1 MTERHSSTAPVALD
15 GAIDMHCHF
24 GPEPLVEMAA
34 KAPHSVDPVEAA
46 REAAQYGMRGLVLKA
61 HEFPSTVAA
70 HLANAAVPE
79 VQSIAGICL
88 DHPVG
93 GLNPHAVECALR
105 AGAKVVWLPTL
116 SSQQDAPTKVEAFF
130 GEKEQGI
137 HVTDADGELVP
148 EVRTILDLISEYDA
162 VLATGHISTVEHFA
176 VARAYASRGRVLVTH
191 AMHATTGPRLTEQEV
206 VELADL
212 GASIEFAAHTCMG
225 EPSTFSSVIS
235 ALRRLDPARVV
246 LSTDYGWSTKI
257 PHPAAGLHSYVNAL
271 WDEGIE
277 ETDLRVMTCDNPA
290 RLLGLA

>member
-1 MTERHSSTAPVALD
+1 MSERHSGTAPVALD

-46 REAAQYGMRGLVLKA
+46 REAAQHGMCGLVLKA
-61 HEFPSTVAA
+61 HEFPSTMAA

-116 SSQQDAPTKVEAFF
+116 SSQQDAPAKVKAFF
-130 GEKEQGI
+130 GEKEEGI
-137 HVTDADGELVP
+137 HVVDADGELVP

-162 VLATGHISTVEHFA
+162 VLATGHISTAEHFA
-176 VARAYASRGRVLVTH
+176 VARTYASRGCVLVTH

-277 ETDLRVMTCDNPA
+277 EADLRVMTCDNPA